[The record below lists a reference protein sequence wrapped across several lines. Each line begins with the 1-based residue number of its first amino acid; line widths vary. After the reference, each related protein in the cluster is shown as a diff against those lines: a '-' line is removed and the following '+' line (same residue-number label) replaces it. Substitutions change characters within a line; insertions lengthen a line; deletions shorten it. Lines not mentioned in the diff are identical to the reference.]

1 MTISIRIGAIYDIE
15 TYDGLIEY
23 ISEALELDD
32 NTLSQLP
39 TLIRLAEYR
48 LNRLV
53 IAPEREVRT
62 TLTTTAGQQY
72 VDLPSGFRSARAV
85 VLNGATTY
93 PLAQATPQV
102 LLGNWADSSGA
113 PQAFAI
119 QNQQIWLGP
128 APDGAYELD
137 VTYNEKLPGLS
148 TSNQTN
154 WLLTGNADAYV
165 YAVIFQACVYL
176 EDKEGAADAETEL
189 LRIIEEVNLQGNR
202 FRNSAPMRLRSP
214 VVV

>member
-1 MTISIRIGAIYDIE
+1 MTISIQIGAIYDIE

-23 ISEALELDD
+23 IINALELDD
-32 NTLSQLP
+32 DTIAQLP
-39 TLIRLAEYR
+39 TLIRIAEYR

-62 TLTTTAGQQY
+62 TLETVAGQQY
-72 VDLPSGFRSARAV
+72 VDLPSGFRQARAV
-85 VLNGATTY
+85 FLNGATGY
-93 PLAQATPQV
+93 PLAAATPQV

-113 PQAFAI
+113 PQAYTI
-119 QNQQIWLGP
+119 QNRQLWFGP
-128 APDGAYELD
+128 SPDGIYEVDL
-137 VTYNEKLPGLS
+137 TYVEKIPGLS

-165 YAVIFQACVYL
+165 YAVIFQVAVYL
-176 EDKEGAADAETEL
+176 EDKDLAPWAEEEL
-189 LRIIEEVNLQGNR
+189 FRIIGEVNLQGNR
-202 FRNSAPMRLRSP
+202 FRSSTPTRLRSP